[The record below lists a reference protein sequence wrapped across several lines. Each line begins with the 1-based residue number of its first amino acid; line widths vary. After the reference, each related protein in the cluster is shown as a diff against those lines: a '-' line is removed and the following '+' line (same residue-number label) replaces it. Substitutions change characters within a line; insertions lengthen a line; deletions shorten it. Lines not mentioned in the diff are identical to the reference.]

1 MTLKRFLIVFIGM
14 AAALLAAEWIQG
26 MLLTAAYVP
35 GGNTV
40 EMAMWVRLGISALFV
55 TSVYLLMDKF
65 RRKKVSA

>member
-1 MTLKRFLIVFIGM
+1 MKRLFIIFFGM

-26 MLLTAAYVP
+26 LLLTAAYVP

-55 TSVYLLMDKF
+55 TGFYLLIDKSK
-65 RRKKVSA
+65 RKRVRQ

>member
-1 MTLKRFLIVFIGM
+1 MKRFLLIFIGM

-40 EMAMWVRLGISALFV
+40 EMAMWLRLGISAICV
-55 TSVYLLMDKF
+55 TGVYLLMDKF
-65 RRKKVSA
+65 KRRKVSA